1 VAGAVIGLR
10 QPPAN
15 GLARRGLW
23 LLTATAALNFTFL
36 VTFFLVLQWV
46 VSGAANVD
54 FNIGMPVW
62 MAALVALPLLTTAL
76 TVGLLAVG
84 LLGWRRH
91 AWSGRGLMIY
101 GLFTGVSL
109 LFIPWLNYWNL
120 LGFRW

>member
-1 VAGAVIGLR
+1 MYKR
-10 QPPAN
+10 Q
-15 GLARRGLW
+15 
-23 LLTATAALNFTFL
+23 
-36 VTFFLVLQWV
+36 V

-54 FNIGMPVW
+54 FAIGMPTW

-76 TVGLLAVG
+76 TGGLMAMG

-91 AWSGRGLMIY
+91 VWSRRGLALY
-101 GLFTGVSL
+101 GLFTAICL